1 MNTPYRIQTGC
12 KINLG
17 LNITERRPDGYHNL
31 QTIFYPVPL
40 YDELTIESNP
50 LAPCSLPLAP
60 IEIESNPLAPCSL
73 PLAPIEIESNPL
85 APCSLPLAPIEDVL
99 TLGGNPL
106 EGDVQNNLVLRA
118 VRLLREEGFSFPPL
132 SIELKKVIPSGAGLG
147 GGSSD
152 AACMVRSLSKLY
164 GLPLSEEQME
174 RMVGKLGADCPFFIN
189 PRPLYAEGIGDVFTP
204 VQVNLDGWYLM
215 LVKPDVFVST
225 REAYAGVHP
234 HRPAYSLLDTV
245 KLPVEQWKGRM
256 VNDFE
261 ESIFASHPLLAEIKE
276 ELYHQGAAYAS
287 MSGSGSTI
295 FGLFRSHPTCE
306 HRFEAHFTFVC
317 QL

>member
-1 MNTPYRIQTGC
+1 MNKPYSIQTGC

-17 LNITERRPDGYHNL
+17 LNVVERRPDGYHNL

-40 YDELTIESNP
+40 YDELTIREKD
-50 LAPCSLPLAP
+50 SL
-60 IEIESNPLAPCSL
+60 IMDG
-73 PLAPIEIESNPL
+73 
-85 APCSLPLAPIEDVL
+85 EDTL

-106 EGDVQNNLVLRA
+106 EGEVWDNLVLRA
-118 VRLLREEGFSFPPL
+118 VRLLRQEGFPIPPL
-132 SIELKKVIPSGAGLG
+132 NIDLRKVIPSGAGLG

-152 AACMVRSLSKLY
+152 AACMVTTLTRLY

-174 RMVGKLGADCPFFIN
+174 RLVSKLGADCPFFVN

-204 VQVNLDGWYLM
+204 ISLDLSGWYLM
-215 LVKPDVFVST
+215 LVKPEVHVST

-234 HRPAYSLLDTV
+234 HQPAYSLLDVV
-245 KLPVEQWKGRM
+245 KQPVGAWASRM

-261 ESIFASHPLLAEIKE
+261 ESIFFNHPLLSEIKE
-276 ELYHQGAAYAS
+276 ELYRQGAAYAS

-295 FGLFRSHPTCE
+295 FGLFRSRPSCE
-306 HRFEAHFTFVC
+306 ELFSGHFTFVC

>member
-1 MNTPYRIQTGC
+1 MNKPYSIQTGC

-17 LNITERRPDGYHNL
+17 LNVVERRPDGYHNL

-40 YDELTIESNP
+40 FDELTIREKD
-50 LAPCSLPLAP
+50 SL
-60 IEIESNPLAPCSL
+60 IMDG
-73 PLAPIEIESNPL
+73 
-85 APCSLPLAPIEDVL
+85 EDTL

-106 EGDVQNNLVLRA
+106 EGEVWDNLVLRA
-118 VRLLREEGFSFPPL
+118 VRLLRQEGFPIPPL
-132 SIELKKVIPSGAGLG
+132 NIDLRKVIPSGAGLG

-152 AACMVRSLSKLY
+152 AACMVTSLTRLY

-174 RMVGKLGADCPFFIN
+174 RLVSKLGADCPFFIN

-204 VQVNLDGWYLM
+204 ISLDLSGWYLM
-215 LVKPDVFVST
+215 LVKPEVHVST

-234 HRPAYSLLDTV
+234 HQPAYSLLDVV
-245 KLPVEQWKGRM
+245 KQPVGAWASRM
-256 VNDFE
+256 INDFE
-261 ESIFASHPLLAEIKE
+261 ESIFFNHPLLSEIKE
-276 ELYHQGAAYAS
+276 ELYRQGAAYAS

-295 FGLFRSHPTCE
+295 FGLFRSRPNCE
-306 HRFEAHFTFVC
+306 ELFAGHFTFVC

>member
-1 MNTPYRIQTGC
+1 MPYTIKTGC

-40 YDELTIESNP
+40 YDELTIKSPSNSP
-50 LAPCSLPLAP
+50 FKGRKPFP
-60 IEIESNPLAPCSL
+60 IEGEELGRES
-73 PLAPIEIESNPL
+73 
-85 APCSLPLAPIEDVL
+85 DVL

-106 EGDVQNNLVLRA
+106 EGDVQDNLVLRA
-118 VRLLREEGFSFPPL
+118 VRLLRQEGASIPPL
-132 SIELKKVIPSGAGLG
+132 CIDLLKVIPSGAGLG

-152 AACMVRSLSKLY
+152 AACTVKSLVQLY
-164 GLPLSEEQME
+164 GLPFSDEQME
-174 RMVGKLGADCPFFIN
+174 RLVKKLGADCPFFIN

-204 VQVNLDGWYLM
+204 ISLSLKGWYLM
-215 LVKPDVFVST
+215 LVKPDVHVST
-225 REAYAGVHP
+225 REAYSGVRP
-234 HRPAYSLLDTV
+234 HQPVYSLLETA
-245 KLPVEQWKGRM
+245 KLPVGQWAGRM

-261 ESIFASHPLLAEIKE
+261 ESIFSRHPLLAEIKK

-295 FGLFRSHPTCE
+295 FGLFRSRPDCE
-306 HRFEAHFTFVC
+306 GSFAEHFTFVC

>member
-1 MNTPYRIQTGC
+1 MNKPYSIQTGC

-17 LNITERRPDGYHNL
+17 LNVVERRPDGYHNL

-40 YDELTIESNP
+40 YDELTIREKD
-50 LAPCSLPLAP
+50 SL
-60 IEIESNPLAPCSL
+60 IMDG
-73 PLAPIEIESNPL
+73 
-85 APCSLPLAPIEDVL
+85 EDTL

-106 EGDVQNNLVLRA
+106 EGEVWDNLVLRA
-118 VRLLREEGFSFPPL
+118 VRLLRQEGFPIPPL
-132 SIELKKVIPSGAGLG
+132 NIDLRKVIPSGAGLG

-152 AACMVRSLSKLY
+152 AACMVTSLTRLY

-174 RMVGKLGADCPFFIN
+174 RLVSKLGADCPFFVN

-204 VQVNLDGWYLM
+204 IALDLSGWYLM
-215 LVKPDVFVST
+215 LVKPEVHVST

-234 HRPAYSLLDTV
+234 HQPAYSLLDVV
-245 KLPVEQWKGRM
+245 KQPVGAWASRM

-261 ESIFASHPLLAEIKE
+261 ESIFFNHPLLSEIKE
-276 ELYHQGAAYAS
+276 ELYRQGAAYAS

-295 FGLFRSHPTCE
+295 FGLFRSRPNCE
-306 HRFEAHFTFVC
+306 ELFAGHFTFVC

>member
-1 MNTPYRIQTGC
+1 MNKPYSIQTGC

-17 LNITERRPDGYHNL
+17 LNVIERRPDGYHNL

-40 YDELTIESNP
+40 YDELTIREKD
-50 LAPCSLPLAP
+50 SL
-60 IEIESNPLAPCSL
+60 IMDG
-73 PLAPIEIESNPL
+73 
-85 APCSLPLAPIEDVL
+85 EDTL

-106 EGDVQNNLVLRA
+106 EGEVWDNLVLRA
-118 VRLLREEGFSFPPL
+118 VRLLRQEGFPIPPL
-132 SIELKKVIPSGAGLG
+132 NIDLRKVIPSGAGLG

-152 AACMVRSLSKLY
+152 AACMVTSLTRLY

-174 RMVGKLGADCPFFIN
+174 RLVSKLGADCPFFVN

-204 VQVNLDGWYLM
+204 ISLDLSGWYLM
-215 LVKPDVFVST
+215 LVKPEVHVST

-234 HRPAYSLLDTV
+234 HQPAYSLLDVV
-245 KLPVEQWKGRM
+245 KQPVGAWASRM

-261 ESIFASHPLLAEIKE
+261 ESIFFNHPLLSEIKE
-276 ELYHQGAAYAS
+276 ELYRQGAAYAS

-295 FGLFRSHPTCE
+295 FGLFRSRPNCE
-306 HRFEAHFTFVC
+306 ELFAGHFTFVC

>member
-1 MNTPYRIQTGC
+1 MNKPYSIQTGC

-17 LNITERRPDGYHNL
+17 LNVVERRPDGYHNL

-40 YDELTIESNP
+40 YDELTIREKD
-50 LAPCSLPLAP
+50 SL
-60 IEIESNPLAPCSL
+60 IMDG
-73 PLAPIEIESNPL
+73 
-85 APCSLPLAPIEDVL
+85 EDTL

-106 EGDVQNNLVLRA
+106 EGEVWDNLVLRA
-118 VRLLREEGFSFPPL
+118 VRLLRQEGFPIPPL
-132 SIELKKVIPSGAGLG
+132 NIDLRKVIPSGAGLG

-152 AACMVRSLSKLY
+152 AACMVTSLTRLY

-174 RMVGKLGADCPFFIN
+174 RLVSKLGADCPFFVN

-204 VQVNLDGWYLM
+204 IALDLSGWYLM
-215 LVKPDVFVST
+215 LVKPEVHVST

-234 HRPAYSLLDTV
+234 HQPAYSLLDVV
-245 KLPVEQWKGRM
+245 KQPVGAWASRM

-261 ESIFASHPLLAEIKE
+261 ESIFFNHPLLSEIKE
-276 ELYHQGAAYAS
+276 ELYRQGAAYAS

-295 FGLFRSHPTCE
+295 FGLFRSRPNCE
-306 HRFEAHFTFVC
+306 EHFAGHFTFVC

>member
-1 MNTPYRIQTGC
+1 MNMPFCIKTGC

-40 YDELTIESNP
+40 YDELTIREG
-50 LAPCSLPLAP
+50 
-60 IEIESNPLAPCSL
+60 EG
-73 PLAPIEIESNPL
+73 
-85 APCSLPLAPIEDVL
+85 EDEL
-99 TLGGNPL
+99 TLGGHLLDGN
-106 EGDVQNNLVLRA
+106 VQDNLVLRA
-118 VRLLREEGFSFPPL
+118 VRLLRQEGFHIPPL
-132 SIELKKVIPSGAGLG
+132 CIDLKKIIPSGAGLG

-152 AACMVRSLSKLY
+152 AACMIRTLSGLY
-164 GLPLSEEQME
+164 NLPLSEEQME
-174 RMVGKLGADCPFFIN
+174 WLAGKLGADCPFFIN
-189 PRPLYAEGIGDVFTP
+189 PRPVYAEGIGDEFTSISL
-204 VQVNLDGWYLM
+204 NLSELYLM
-215 LVKPDVFVST
+215 LVKPEVHVST

-234 HRPAYSLLDTV
+234 HQPACSLLETAQM
-245 KLPVEQWKGRM
+245 PVGKWAGRM

-261 ESIFASHPLLAEIKE
+261 ENIFSSHPLLADIKQ

-295 FGLFRSHPTCE
+295 YGLFRSRPNCE
-306 HRFEAHFTFVC
+306 QLFAEHFTYVC

>member
-1 MNTPYRIQTGC
+1 MNKPYSIQTGC

-17 LNITERRPDGYHNL
+17 LNVVERRPDGYHNL

-40 YDELTIESNP
+40 YDELTIREKD
-50 LAPCSLPLAP
+50 SL
-60 IEIESNPLAPCSL
+60 IMDG
-73 PLAPIEIESNPL
+73 
-85 APCSLPLAPIEDVL
+85 EDTL

-106 EGDVQNNLVLRA
+106 EGEVWDNLVLRA
-118 VRLLREEGFSFPPL
+118 VRLLRQEGFPIPPL
-132 SIELKKVIPSGAGLG
+132 NIDLRKVIPSGAGLG

-152 AACMVRSLSKLY
+152 AACMVTSLTKLY
-164 GLPLSEEQME
+164 GLPLTDEQME
-174 RMVGKLGADCPFFIN
+174 RLVSKLGADCPFFVN

-204 VQVNLDGWYLM
+204 ISLDLSGWYLM
-215 LVKPDVFVST
+215 LVKPEVHVST

-234 HRPAYSLLDTV
+234 HQPAYSLLDVV
-245 KLPVEQWKGRM
+245 KQPVGAWASRM

-261 ESIFASHPLLAEIKE
+261 ESIFFNHPLLSEIKE
-276 ELYHQGAAYAS
+276 ELYRQGAAYAS

-295 FGLFRSHPTCE
+295 FGLFRSRPNCE
-306 HRFEAHFTFVC
+306 ELFAGHFTFVC

>member
-1 MNTPYRIQTGC
+1 MNKPYSIQTGC

-17 LNITERRPDGYHNL
+17 LNVVERRHDGYHNL

-40 YDELTIESNP
+40 YDELTIREKD
-50 LAPCSLPLAP
+50 SL
-60 IEIESNPLAPCSL
+60 IMDG
-73 PLAPIEIESNPL
+73 
-85 APCSLPLAPIEDVL
+85 EDTL

-106 EGDVQNNLVLRA
+106 EGEVWDNLVLRA
-118 VRLLREEGFSFPPL
+118 VRLLRQEGFPIPPL
-132 SIELKKVIPSGAGLG
+132 NIDLRKVIPSGAGLG

-152 AACMVRSLSKLY
+152 AACMVTSLTRLY

-174 RMVGKLGADCPFFIN
+174 RLVSKLGADCPFFIN

-204 VQVNLDGWYLM
+204 ISLDLSGWYLM
-215 LVKPDVFVST
+215 LVKPEVHVST

-234 HRPAYSLLDTV
+234 HQPAYSLLDVV
-245 KLPVEQWKGRM
+245 KQPVGAWASRM

-261 ESIFASHPLLAEIKE
+261 ESIFFNHPLLSEIKE
-276 ELYHQGAAYAS
+276 ELYRQGAAYAS

-295 FGLFRSHPTCE
+295 FGLFRSRPNCE
-306 HRFEAHFTFVC
+306 EHFAGHFTFVC